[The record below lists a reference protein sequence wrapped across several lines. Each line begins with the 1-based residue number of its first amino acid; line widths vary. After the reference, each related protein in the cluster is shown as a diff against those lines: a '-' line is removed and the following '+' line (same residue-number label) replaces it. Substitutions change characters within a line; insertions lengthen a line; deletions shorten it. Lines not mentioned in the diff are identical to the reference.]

1 MRTYVSSDFYDYT
14 RIIIRFLIIRKY
26 YNPIFYDYAHILNR
40 FWIYLQG
47 GFYMAI
53 SRIVKFEIPRYLE
66 NLIDIVIDKFNE

>member
-1 MRTYVSSDFYDYT
+1 MAICRDWCAYFSEVYDD
-14 RIIIRFLIIRKY
+14 ILHSIEL
-26 YNPIFYDYAHILNR
+26 ILNG

>member
-1 MRTYVSSDFYDYT
+1 M
-14 RIIIRFLIIRKY
+14 IY
-26 YNPIFYDYAHILNR
+26 YIVLILNG
-40 FWIYLQG
+40 FWIYLQV

>member
-1 MRTYVSSDFYDYT
+1 MILLYHINSKSIDYCGADA
-14 RIIIRFLIIRKY
+14 FC
-26 YNPIFYDYAHILNR
+26 LNS
-40 FWIYLQG
+40 QG